1 MRGVRIIGEK
11 TGLSQKEVEQRI
23 KQGKVN
29 GSVNRTS
36 KTYGE
41 IIREN
46 VFTFFNG
53 LNVMLAAAILY
64 VHSYRNL
71 LFMGVVLW
79 NTGIGIVQEIRT
91 KRLLDKMALLL
102 ESKVKVWRDRKLCSV
117 DTSRLVMDDVVEFHA
132 GEQVC
137 VDGCI
142 LEGNCEV
149 DESML
154 TGESEPV
161 KKQAGDSLIGGC
173 HLVSGQVT
181 MKVTAVGMD
190 CYANQI
196 MMRAK
201 TMKKNKSEIA
211 DSLEKII
218 KLLSVVIVPLGIAM
232 YIKQRYSLHLSQ
244 TDAVVKTVASMI
256 SMIPDGLVLL
266 SSLVM
271 AVGVFRLS
279 RKKAIVQDL
288 YSIESLARVDV
299 MCLDK
304 TGTITEG
311 TMEVEETIAIQEAKM
326 GQEAFCA
333 YFHAMQEENATS
345 AALRSLVTETI
356 EWNMVDKLA
365 FSSARKWGAVTFE
378 EYGTYVLGAPEQV
391 LGKEIFSYKAIVA
404 PYLQKGRR
412 IVVFGKAAYAEFP
425 ENQIG
430 PVKPYFFFVLKDK
443 IRPHAE
449 ETFAYFQEQGVRLLL
464 LSGDHPETVS
474 NVGKQAGIMD
484 ADNYMDATTLT
495 SSEELACAVK
505 NNTVFGRVTPEQ
517 KKEIVKTL
525 QEQGHV
531 VAMTGD
537 GVNDVLA
544 LKEAD
549 CSIVMDTGCDVA
561 RKTAKVI
568 LEQSDFSVVPDV
580 LKEGRRAINNLQRSA
595 TLFLTKTTFSTLLMI
610 LFLTIH
616 MSYPMQP
623 IQMTL
628 ISSITI
634 GFPAFLLALEPNV
647 SVVRGSFIK
656 KVLSRAVPT
665 GMLALVHVSL
675 IVWICSRW
683 NCAETVRTTMTVM
696 GVALANVFLLL
707 HLCHPWNKKKIIM
720 VVGVIGVFLGAIVW
734 LEPIF
739 MMHLPPVRCLCF
751 LLGLAGMDFVLYVM
765 LTAILAGIR
774 ARKMK

>member
-232 YIKQRYSLHLSQ
+232 
-244 TDAVVKTVASMI
+244 
-256 SMIPDGLVLL
+256 
-266 SSLVM
+266 
-271 AVGVFRLS
+271 
-279 RKKAIVQDL
+279 
-288 YSIESLARVDV
+288 
-299 MCLDK
+299 
-304 TGTITEG
+304 
-311 TMEVEETIAIQEAKM
+311 
-326 GQEAFCA
+326 
-333 YFHAMQEENATS
+333 
-345 AALRSLVTETI
+345 
-356 EWNMVDKLA
+356 
-365 FSSARKWGAVTFE
+365 
-378 EYGTYVLGAPEQV
+378 
-391 LGKEIFSYKAIVA
+391 
-404 PYLQKGRR
+404 
-412 IVVFGKAAYAEFP
+412 
-425 ENQIG
+425 
-430 PVKPYFFFVLKDK
+430 
-443 IRPHAE
+443 
-449 ETFAYFQEQGVRLLL
+449 
-464 LSGDHPETVS
+464 
-474 NVGKQAGIMD
+474 
-484 ADNYMDATTLT
+484 
-495 SSEELACAVK
+495 
-505 NNTVFGRVTPEQ
+505 
-517 KKEIVKTL
+517 
-525 QEQGHV
+525 
-531 VAMTGD
+531 
-537 GVNDVLA
+537 
-544 LKEAD
+544 
-549 CSIVMDTGCDVA
+549 
-561 RKTAKVI
+561 
-568 LEQSDFSVVPDV
+568 
-580 LKEGRRAINNLQRSA
+580 
-595 TLFLTKTTFSTLLMI
+595 
-610 LFLTIH
+610 
-616 MSYPMQP
+616 
-623 IQMTL
+623 
-628 ISSITI
+628 
-634 GFPAFLLALEPNV
+634 
-647 SVVRGSFIK
+647 
-656 KVLSRAVPT
+656 
-665 GMLALVHVSL
+665 
-675 IVWICSRW
+675 
-683 NCAETVRTTMTVM
+683 
-696 GVALANVFLLL
+696 
-707 HLCHPWNKKKIIM
+707 
-720 VVGVIGVFLGAIVW
+720 
-734 LEPIF
+734 
-739 MMHLPPVRCLCF
+739 
-751 LLGLAGMDFVLYVM
+751 
-765 LTAILAGIR
+765 
-774 ARKMK
+774 